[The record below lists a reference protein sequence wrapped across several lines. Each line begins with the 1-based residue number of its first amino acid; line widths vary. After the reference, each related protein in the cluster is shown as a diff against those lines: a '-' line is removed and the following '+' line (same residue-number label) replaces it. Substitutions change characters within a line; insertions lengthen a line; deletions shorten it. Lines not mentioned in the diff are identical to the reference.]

1 MTQNRFDKDTEMLA
15 KISSP
20 PDQEGRELGGRN
32 YKLRIVLGLLDNLY
46 REYHYS
52 APGHQDAPA
61 SCPQG
66 HCPGAREGIEILR
79 SMIS

>member
-1 MTQNRFDKDTEMLA
+1 MTQSSFDRETEMLA
-15 KISSP
+15 RIFSSP
-20 PDQEGRELGGRN
+20 GRGLRN
-32 YKLRIVLGLLDNLY
+32 NKLRIVLGLLDNLY

-52 APGHQDAPA
+52 APGHQDTPA